1 MMGWDPFLP
10 SSYVRH
16 VLNAK
21 KAWTPHRTAHAVLKI
36 YRGVRSVCV
45 CVCVSVCVCV
55 CINFVCA
62 NTITIIILSCV
73 YM

>member
-21 KAWTPHRTAHAVLKI
+21 TAWTAHSTEHATLKI
-36 YRGVRSVCV
+36 YSGVCV
-45 CVCVSVCVCV
+45 WGGGGEVGGYGHTIRITL
-55 CINFVCA
+55 INSHGIES
-62 NTITIIILSCV
+62 T
-73 YM
+73 